1 MPFRQA
7 HVVSVSGTAETGLY
21 SLLDFLQTPRP
32 MIVLVLAEA
41 TAVFRKFLRPQQWAY
56 AKLSMCA
63 LQAGPCGSQLLGQLR
78 RGCIHF

>member
-21 SLLDFLQTPRP
+21 SLLDFLQTPRL

-41 TAVFRKFLRPQQWAY
+41 TAVFRKF
-56 AKLSMCA
+56 
-63 LQAGPCGSQLLGQLR
+63 
-78 RGCIHF
+78 